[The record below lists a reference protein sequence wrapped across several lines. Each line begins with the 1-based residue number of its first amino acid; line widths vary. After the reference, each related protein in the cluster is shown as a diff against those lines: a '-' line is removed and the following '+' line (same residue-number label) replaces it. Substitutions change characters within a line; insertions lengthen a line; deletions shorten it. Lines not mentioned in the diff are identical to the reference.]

1 MQVGVHART
10 LGAFVPLRRFVRP
23 PPIAI
28 GIPPQTD
35 ERRGELR
42 RWFGCGVCLHVR
54 HVRVMAQ
61 SIDEAADYPFAPLF
75 KGALG
80 ALLVTYTIVLL
91 LSIFFNVE
99 LIRRLDWGV
108 IRAP

>member
-1 MQVGVHART
+1 M
-10 LGAFVPLRRFVRP
+10 
-23 PPIAI
+23 
-28 GIPPQTD
+28 
-35 ERRGELR
+35 
-42 RWFGCGVCLHVR
+42 
-54 HVRVMAQ
+54 MAQ
-61 SIDEAADYPFAPLF
+61 SIDEAADYPFASLF
-75 KGALG
+75 KRALG